1 MIIRYLVGTLLVLA
15 ATTLQAA
22 ELYDAIGARLSL
34 MREVAAYKWI
44 NNQPIEVPE
53 REAVVLESAVRSG
66 LDHAI
71 TVNSS
76 QRFFIAQ
83 IEAAKNIQACWFR
96 RWEQESAPT
105 NASDLDQVIRPRLLA
120 LGADINRLLATETH
134 DESLFMASTNTDC
147 LSRESQQDVFNALNQ
162 IQVYPD
168 RLSQIR
174 DSGMV
179 RIGTTGD
186 YAPFSFEE
194 DGDEPAGIDIDMAK
208 ALAAYLKA
216 ELVLVKTSWPTLM
229 QDLAQGRYDIAMSGV
244 SRIPA
249 REKEAYFSQAYHIG
263 GKTPVA
269 RCSDV
274 SDLGSLEVIDQPGR
288 RVIVNPGGTNERFL
302 DANISRATRVL
313 HNDNRT
319 IFEEILKGNADVMF
333 TDLIEAQ
340 LQSTKLPD
348 LCMTMPGQT
357 LTYQEKA
364 YMMPKDPGLLAEV
377 NRWLKE
383 AQASG
388 KLAETFASHLN

>member
-1 MIIRYLVGTLLVLA
+1 VIIRYLVGTLLVLTV
-15 ATTLQAA
+15 TTLQAA
-22 ELYDAIGARLSL
+22 ELYDAIGARLAL
-34 MREVAAYKWI
+34 MQEVAAYKWI
-44 NNQPIEVPE
+44 HGQPIEVPE
-53 REAVVLESAVRSG
+53 REAIVIENAIRSG
-66 LDHAI
+66 LDHGI

-76 QRFFIAQ
+76 RLFFTAQ
-83 IEAAKNIQACWFR
+83 IEAAKDIQECWFR
-96 RWEQESAPT
+96 RWEQEHAPT
-105 NASDLDQVIRPRLLA
+105 EAADLDRVVRPRLLA

-134 DESLFMASTNTDC
+134 DEFLFMARTKTDC
-147 LSRESQQDVFNALNQ
+147 LSGERQQNVFNALKQ

-186 YAPFSFEE
+186 YAPFSFAE
-194 DGDEPAGIDIDMAK
+194 DGDEPEGIDIDMAN

-216 ELVLVKTSWPTLM
+216 DLVLVKTSWPTLM

-249 REKEAYFSQAYHIG
+249 REELAYFSQAYHIG

-274 SDLGSLEVIDQPGR
+274 SDLGSLEAIDQPGR

-302 DANISRATRVL
+302 DAHIRQATKVL

-319 IFEEILKGNADVMF
+319 IFGEILQERADVMF

-340 LQSTKLPD
+340 LQSAKLPG
-348 LCMTMPGQT
+348 LCMAMPTQT

-383 AQASG
+383 TQASG